1 MKILFQAVL
10 GSLIIHVIYF
20 LSTILIGFIKT
31 VNYKPDL
38 VANWEHVAVL
48 QNEVAFGMVFSPVMF
63 LFTFVFIAGIVGVIL
78 ILTKFVKRETERR
91 G

>member
-10 GSLIIHVIYF
+10 GSLIIHVFYF
-20 LSTILIGFIKT
+20 LSTMLIGFIKT
-31 VNYKPDL
+31 LNYKPNL
-38 VANWEHVAVL
+38 AANWEHVAVL

-63 LFTFVFIAGIVGVIL
+63 VLTFVFTAGIVGAIL
-78 ILTKFVKRETERR
+78 ILTKIVKHETERR